1 MLHTLRTVD
10 GVVCKCI
17 SVVTKGGR
25 IVYTFSSVYNP
36 YHLIYIERNIK

>member
-1 MLHTLRTVD
+1 MLHTLRTVE
-10 GVVCKCI
+10 GVLCKCI
-17 SVVTKGGR
+17 RVVTNGGR